1 MSHSIH
7 SEPHAG
13 GYVIA
18 VVGEADASASSAI
31 DDALRAAF
39 LEALAQGGERTIIVD
54 LSAASF
60 VDSRTIGVLVSWAE
74 QLEPR
79 GWRMPLVC
87 SDPKMLRLFGTI
99 GLQETFDFFESRDAA
114 ATPAST

>member
-1 MSHSIH
+1 VSHSIH

-13 GYVIA
+13 GHVIA
-18 VVGEADASASSAI
+18 IAGEADANASPAI

-39 LEALAQGGERTIIVD
+39 LEALAHGSDRTIIVD
-54 LSAASF
+54 LTEASF

-74 QLEPR
+74 QIEPR

-87 SDPKMLRLFGTI
+87 NDPSMLRVFGMI
-99 GLQETFDFFESRDAA
+99 GLQGTFDFFESRDAA
-114 ATPAST
+114 AAAPGS